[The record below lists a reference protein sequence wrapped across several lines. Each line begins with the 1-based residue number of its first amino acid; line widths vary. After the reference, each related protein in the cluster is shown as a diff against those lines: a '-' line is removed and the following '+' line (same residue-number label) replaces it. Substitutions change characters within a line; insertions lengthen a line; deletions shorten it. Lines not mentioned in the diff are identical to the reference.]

1 MQRSDRLTE
10 LVNQISVGLPGEV
23 KITIFNAEVE
33 NSYEFTTSPE
43 LILIQPFAPFF
54 DKLVNSYKV
63 FPDMTDVTDISVVNI
78 PKSKIE
84 GFGNIAK
91 AIRLTEHYVIINGR
105 KTEGID
111 SYLKKISTL
120 VDILFV
126 VTKGHGKAFCF
137 DPKKIKTKFLN
148 DWEVKSKITKNEA
161 GFFSAE
167 GGFSPRVVDRGSK
180 ELANFFCNKLHGRV
194 ADLGAGW
201 GWLSLEALKQNID
214 KLDLYEA
221 NYTSFRCAMLNI
233 EDNRANYFWMDVM
246 KIEKNLSYDSVIMNP
261 PFHIGHKSDPNLGI
275 NFIRKAAEILNRGGK
290 LFMVANRKLPYEN
303 ELNKLFDNIEIHQGY
318 SGFKIIKAT
327 KPI

>member
-1 MQRSDRLTE
+1 MQKPDRLTE
-10 LVNQISVGLPGEV
+10 IVNQISIGLPRQF
-23 KITIFNAEVE
+23 KITIFNAEAE

-43 LILIQPFAPFF
+43 LVLIQSFAPFF
-54 DKLVNSYKV
+54 DKLLNSYKV
-63 FPDMTDVTDISVVNI
+63 YPDMTDVTDISVVNI

-91 AIRLTEHYVIINGR
+91 AVKLTEHYVIINGR

-120 VDILFV
+120 VDISSV

-137 DPKKIKTKFLN
+137 DPKKMKAKFLK
-148 DWEVKSKITKNEA
+148 DWEEKSKITKNEA

-167 GGFSPRVVDRGSK
+167 GTFSPKVVDLGSK

-201 GWLSLEALKQNID
+201 GWLSFEALKQNID

-221 NYTSFRCAMLNI
+221 NYTSFRCSKLNI
-233 EDNRANYFWMDVM
+233 EDKRVNYFWIDVM
-246 KIEKNLSYDSVIMNP
+246 KIEKNHSYDVVIMNP

-275 NFIRKAAEILNRGGK
+275 NFIRKAAEILNRGGQ
-290 LFMVANRKLPYEN
+290 LFMVANRKLPYEK
-303 ELNKLFDNIEIHQGY
+303 EVNKLFKNIEIHQGY